1 MPRKQEQTPKKKT
14 KEKSPKK
21 SEDPEMDT
29 ASINELLQNA
39 IDQANAKA
47 EQKLDHDER
56 LTAALRDEI
65 TKKHQE
71 EMIELQDA
79 FVKVLIVDDFHKG
92 LFLVS
97 EHGDPRRA
105 PFTTSRLHEVGLD
118 VTFGPLNV
126 GVVGFLSGPDGSDP
140 PAGQPGRIE
149 APNGRTHPRRQ
160 LL

>member
-1 MPRKQEQTPKKKT
+1 MIVPDSEFPQCNVPGFSTIVGMIGHTKTCLIIDKQWNGP
-14 KEKSPKK
+14 SRL
-21 SEDPEMDT
+21 
-29 ASINELLQNA
+29 N
-39 IDQANAKA
+39 
-47 EQKLDHDER
+47 ER